1 MYPPHTLGLYLKIF
15 SNILWKN
22 YEWFIKIL
30 WINFLP
36 SLITHQHMCESTHIV
51 NKHWPW
57 RVYTHHINTCILKSA
72 PSYTSDS
79 FTDDGTLYLKKES
92 AISHMAYSTII
103 PIWTKCETGQKF
115 STQSFSFFFWRGKIN
130 WGFHLDAN
138 CPVLMDKFIQCIK
151 QSSING
157 FDIFRL

>member
-30 WINFLP
+30 RINFLP

-92 AISHMAYSTII
+92 AISHMTILWCFNI
-103 PIWTKCETGQKF
+103 EGLYQDTEVYQYTGIV
-115 STQSFSFFFWRGKIN
+115 SGYC
-130 WGFHLDAN
+130 G
-138 CPVLMDKFIQCIK
+138 V
-151 QSSING
+151 SI
-157 FDIFRL
+157 

>member
-30 WINFLP
+30 RINFLP
-36 SLITHQHMCESTHIV
+36 SLKTHMCESTHIV

-57 RVYTHHINTCILKSA
+57 RVHTHHINTCILKSA

-92 AISHMAYSTII
+92 AISHMVFVYIFGPPVRSTVS
-103 PIWTKCETGQKF
+103 PRKLKCLCVC
-115 STQSFSFFFWRGKIN
+115 S
-130 WGFHLDAN
+130 DAFYN
-138 CPVLMDKFIQCIK
+138 IQCLYK
-151 QSSING
+151 
-157 FDIFRL
+157 D